1 MHLYAIL
8 KLLKTFDSPWTRG
21 VVSKWWDVLYDAH
34 IAGTPRGD
42 DNSCRL
48 SKLNHK
54 TTTFAFFCI
63 TTNLSSYLIQYIKT
77 ISNNVVTIILG
88 KQTSALQK
96 EIINKSSIRI
106 QKSNCTNII

>member
-1 MHLYAIL
+1 M
-8 KLLKTFDSPWTRG
+8 PWMRG
-21 VVSKWWDVLYDAH
+21 VVSKWWDVLYDAN
-34 IAGTPRGD
+34 IAWTPRG

-63 TTNLSSYLIQYIKT
+63 TKNFSSYLIQYIKT
-77 ISNNVVTIILG
+77 ISNNIVTIILG